1 MATPRTNWD
10 TAISLADRHAPF
22 LRRLLRHEED
32 IPALLKQ
39 HGPEP
44 LLKDVQAQLEKIDPQ
59 KISPQV
65 LMRLLRECRGRAAL
79 IIALA
84 DLAGAWDVDA
94 VTAALSGFAD
104 ACIHVAVQTA
114 VAEALKAK
122 KLPLLRAAR
131 AAQMRSHGLACLA
144 LGKLGGRELN
154 YSSDVDL
161 IFFYDE
167 TRVIPG
173 SDATEAWS
181 RVVHQAARY
190 LQDST
195 SDGYVFRV
203 DLRLRPDPGATPP
216 AISLAA
222 AENYYQSAALSWER
236 AAYTRARACAGD
248 RAAGDAFL
256 QRLVGWVWRR
266 NLDFTAI
273 KDIQA
278 LREQILEHYDLADFS
293 AAGFDVK
300 RGIGG
305 IREIEFLLQINQL
318 IHGGRRTA
326 LRTSHTP
333 EGLRALAAAGLISAE
348 NAIALVDS
356 YHWLRMVEHRLQMRD
371 DEQTHSLPE
380 NARERADAALFCGYN
395 MLADFED
402 ALKTI
407 CTRVRQIYLSTLGQ
421 EPPHVAAPKVR
432 AAKIAGLDEYIMRW
446 KAGRYRALAH
456 PRARAALEKIQPA
469 LITMLAAAAEPA
481 AALLRWDRFLESLPS
496 GVALLEMFEANPNL
510 LGLLVRA
517 LSLSAATGEQL
528 ARHPHL
534 LDAVLDGD
542 FFARLTQPG
551 AQLQNI
557 LKNLS
562 ETEAMWTATAR
573 WVGEKRFQLSVQM
586 LENLLS
592 PRDASADFSRVM
604 DAAVSAMGEMA
615 HVELTKSNGVFAA
628 EAPIIVAL
636 GGWGGL
642 SLGLS
647 SDLDMIYLY
656 SGSFEAQSSG
666 AKSLTAGHYFN
677 KLAPRVT
684 NLLTATSSE
693 GAIADVDTRLRPSG
707 AKGLLAVSVDS
718 FKKYQMEDAWT
729 WEHMALTRARVVCGP
744 GRMFSEALAD
754 IYAIKRPAKKIIADI
769 LDMRADMDQHREAKS
784 AWDMKLPPGGLV
796 DIEFILHALQ
806 LQHAHRYP
814 DIIHP
819 VLETAIARLATAQC
833 LSADQAR
840 GLQTALSL
848 QIDIRAILTL
858 CEQGD
863 KTEAISRPTT
873 RLLCQWAGVQT
884 ARALES
890 RLKAARSH
898 VLAIWK
904 TVFERA
910 RT

>member
-1 MATPRTNWD
+1 MARPRTTWD
-10 TAISLADRHAPF
+10 TALSLADRHAPF
-22 LRRLLRHEED
+22 LRRLLRHEGD

-44 LLKDVQAQLEKIDPQ
+44 LLKHVQARLEKIDPQ
-59 KISPQV
+59 KISPQE

-84 DLAGAWDVDA
+84 DLAGVWDVDT
-94 VTAALSGFAD
+94 VTAALSAFAD

-122 KLPLLRAAR
+122 RLPLLRAAR

-167 TRVIPG
+167 TRVLPG

-216 AISLAA
+216 AISMAA

-236 AAYTRARACAGD
+236 AAYTRARVCAGD
-248 RAAGDAFL
+248 FAAGNSFL

-333 EGLRALAAAGLISAE
+333 DGMRALAAAGLIPAE
-348 NAIALVDS
+348 NAAALVEA

-371 DEQTHSLPE
+371 DEQTHSLPKE
-380 NARERADAALFCGYN
+380 SRERADVALFCGYAT
-395 MLADFED
+395 LAELDD
-402 ALKTI
+402 ALKNI
-407 CTRVRQIYLSTLGQ
+407 CARVRRIYMSILGQ
-421 EPPHVAAPKVR
+421 QSPQPVTPKARPV
-432 AAKIAGLDEYIMRW
+432 KITGLDETVARW
-446 KAGRYRALAH
+446 QAGRYRALAH
-456 PRARAALEKIQPA
+456 PRARAALEKIQPT
-469 LITMLAAAAEPA
+469 LIDMLAAAPEPA

-517 LSLSAATGEQL
+517 LSMSARTGEQL

-542 FFARLTQPG
+542 FFTRLTQPS
-551 AQLQNI
+551 AQLQGI
-557 LKNLS
+557 VKNLR
-562 ETEAMWTATAR
+562 ETEAIWTATAR

-586 LENLLS
+586 LEYLIS
-592 PRDASADFSRVM
+592 PREASVDFSHVL
-604 DAAVSAMGEMA
+604 DAAVSEMA
-615 HVELTKSNGVFAA
+615 AMAHAELAKSYGAFAYA
-628 EAPIIVAL
+628 APIIVAL

-677 KLAPRVT
+677 KLAPRIT

-718 FKKYQMEDAWT
+718 FRQYQLQDAWT

-744 GRMFSEALAD
+744 EKMFSKALAD
-754 IYAIKRPAKKIIADI
+754 IYAVKRPHKKIIADI
-769 LDMRADMDQHREAKS
+769 LDMRSDMDTHRAAKS

-796 DIEFILHALQ
+796 DIEFIIHALQ
-806 LQHAHRYP
+806 LLHAHQYP
-814 DIIHP
+814 EIIDP
-819 VLETAIARLATAQC
+819 VLERAIEKLTAAQIIGAGEAR
-833 LSADQAR
+833 D
-840 GLQTALSL
+840 LQNALSL
-848 QIDIRAILTL
+848 QSNMRAILTL

-863 KTEAISRPTT
+863 STTAISRPTS
-873 RLLCQWAGVQT
+873 RLLCHWANLQT

-890 RLKAARSH
+890 SLKAVRSH
-898 VLAIWK
+898 VLAIWQ
-904 TVFERA
+904 TVFGRA